1 MVYIIG
7 AGPGDP
13 GLITVR
19 GLQCLM
25 TADVVLFDHWVHG
38 RLLRHA
44 RAAQVVVTIDA
55 TKNGLEA
62 SVRDD
67 GQGFDVDAVMGRTL
81 AAQHLGL
88 VGMRERA
95 RSIGADLSIT
105 STIGRGAQVS
115 VRLPMLAG
123 QEPFD
128 A

>member
-1 MVYIIG
+1 
-7 AGPGDP
+7 
-13 GLITVR
+13 
-19 GLQCLM
+19 
-25 TADVVLFDHWVHG
+25 
-38 RLLRHA
+38 
-44 RAAQVVVTIDA
+44 VVVTIDA

-67 GQGFDVDAVMGRTL
+67 GQGFDVDAVMGKTL

-115 VRLPMLAG
+115 VRLPMLAAR
-123 QEPFD
+123 EPFD